1 MADTDTANLEG
12 ANEEFNKFLKDA
24 KTMRDDLLGGLE
36 TAASSLASTLSSG
49 FTTLTS
55 GLRDMM
61 PAIPDLPDINL
72 QAGLKSLSGLV
83 TGSDRHTTLLNDI
96 TSNFGSALSSAGFSL
111 STLVTDAAGAIG
123 KTLSG
128 IVPNFVKA
136 ADGLSGAVQKADAV
150 KQATENSVKETVS
163 TFTKNSSLTS
173 RISEIEQFYAAA
185 TFALTTTTTDEDDR
199 I

>member
-1 MADTDTANLEG
+1 MADPDTANLEG
-12 ANEEFNKFLKDA
+12 ASEEFNKFLKDA

-36 TAASSLASTLSSG
+36 TAASSLASTLGSG
-49 FTTLTS
+49 FTTLTG

-128 IVPNFVKA
+128 IVPRLQA
-136 ADGLSGAVQKADAV
+136 DADGLNVSEIASAI
-150 KQATENSVKETVS
+150 KQATSNSVADLTS
-163 TFTKNSSLTS
+163 TFTGNDLLKAHKEEIAEAQIAVIQALVPA
-173 RISEIEQFYAAA
+173 SEDVEG
-185 TFALTTTTTDEDDR
+185 D
-199 I
+199 

>member
-1 MADTDTANLEG
+1 MADIDTANLEG
-12 ANEEFNKFLKDA
+12 ANKEFNKFLKDA

-72 QAGLKSLSGLV
+72 QAGLTSLSGLTV
-83 TGSDRHTTLLNDI
+83 GSARHTDLLNDI
-96 TSNFGSALSSAGFSL
+96 TSNFDSALSAGGFSL
-111 STLVTDAAGAIG
+111 DTLISEASTAVGAG

-136 ADGLSGAVQKADAV
+136 ADGLTDPVQKAVAV
-150 KQATENSVKETVS
+150 LQATEDSVKETVS
-163 TFTKNSSLTS
+163 TFTKNSSLTDH
-173 RISEIEQFYAAA
+173 IQ
-185 TFALTTTTTDEDDR
+185 AL
-199 I
+199 